1 MLEMTQADSDEQLGL
16 ESVPEPQD
24 LWTLSMVRAP
34 ADAVDSGIQLVGT
47 DQQNPF
53 DSPTHAGLQPFQ
65 PQAAHVGD
73 NWPTPRTQLSSL
85 QLPHALAPPPC
96 SQPKQEDVA
105 AGLADATLKELEQF
119 MPSWPNQI
127 TQLDGQLLAQSV
139 GQVPGQCGR
148 DVPEAGLAMGM
159 QSESG
164 ECVPSWPTPRTQLD
178 GPLPGQ
184 RGLENLAASIS
195 VDAQNA
201 LDEFLP
207 TAPMRRTELGNLWTA
222 DDVKPATHIQ
232 QEQKDMAT
240 KIAEDAQRELDEF
253 MPF

>member
-1 MLEMTQADSDEQLGL
+1 MLEITHADSDEQLSS

-24 LWTLSMVRAP
+24 VWTLSMVRAP
-34 ADAVDSGIQLVGT
+34 ADAVDSGIQLVET

-53 DSPTHAGLQPFQ
+53 DSPTQAALQPFQ
-65 PQAAHVGD
+65 QQAEHVGD

-85 QLPHALAPPPC
+85 QLPHALAPPLY

-105 AGLADATLKELEQF
+105 ASLADAAQKELEQF
-119 MPSWPNQI
+119 MPSWPNRK

-139 GQVPGQCGR
+139 GQLPEQCGH

-164 ECVPSWPTPRTQLD
+164 ECRPSWPAPRTRLD

-184 RGLENLAASIS
+184 RGLEHLAASIS
-195 VDAQNA
+195 ADAQNA

-207 TAPMRRTELGNLWTA
+207 TAPTRRTELGNLWTP
-222 DDVKPATHIQ
+222 DNVKPATHIQ

-240 KIAEDAQRELDEF
+240 RIAEDAQRELDEF